1 MARLLLT
8 AVWALLALVAP
19 AAEPYVPQQAVD
31 LFDGREG
38 SAPEGVWRVTDG
50 AVFAVVRTGDAVDR
64 YDLVM
69 VSSPDLRLPGFTRVG
84 WMKAADL
91 AGSIYEAEMYTD
103 VDASGRLGGKHRY
116 KVRFSTKAGEE
127 VLGISPVRTFKLRL
141 STAFNF
147 LIRAG
152 VEAQSHD
159 VKISAIRVWP
169 ASAASALN
177 PEVL

>member
-31 LFDGREG
+31 LFDGREV

-84 WMKAADL
+84 WMKALPALSMKRKCTPTSTPPD
-91 AGSIYEAEMYTD
+91 GSAESIVTRC
-103 VDASGRLGGKHRY
+103 VSARRLERKCWE
-116 KVRFSTKAGEE
+116 S
-127 VLGISPVRTFKLRL
+127 VL
-141 STAFNF
+141 
-147 LIRAG
+147 
-152 VEAQSHD
+152 
-159 VKISAIRVWP
+159 
-169 ASAASALN
+169 
-177 PEVL
+177 